1 MIPKTHSYQPFVKI
15 SNKLLLTTA
24 LLAPIAANANQLKWT
39 GADENSG
46 ITKWFNTILLVIMA
60 VFTMTACVMGALTFK
75 QLGADGNWKDFWS
88 KIAGCAGMFVV
99 PIAIY
104 WIRDNSKVLP

>member
-1 MIPKTHSYQPFVKI
+1 MVAHAET
-15 SNKLLLTTA
+15 KLS
-24 LLAPIAANANQLKWT
+24 WT
-39 GADENSG
+39 GAKTSS
-46 ITKWFNTILLVIMA
+46 IATWFNTILLVIMA

-104 WIRDNSKVLP
+104 WIRDNSPV